1 MTNAP
6 LPDLTLHDEHT
17 APGAAG
23 DLLADA
29 RRTLGFVPNMYGNMA
44 NLPAVLK
51 GYLDNYKAFRQT
63 AGFTPVE
70 QETIFLSIS
79 RVNGCNYCMAAHSM
93 IAERMSKVP
102 ADVLAALRGGDTLPD
117 PKLDAL
123 ARFTREMVEHRGR
136 PSAEAVRAFLDA
148 GYTSQQA
155 LGVVLAIAT
164 KTFSNYVNHLAA
176 TEVDPAFAAYK
187 IA

>member
-102 ADVLAALRGGDTLPD
+102 ADVLAALRGGDALPD
-117 PKLDAL
+117 PKLEAL

-136 PSAEAVRAFLDA
+136 PSAEAMRAFLDA